1 MPYGNNQ
8 LGPYQGSARGR
19 FTARQI
25 ASYAKKALQMKR
37 EYDKAKAK
45 AAKKPRGRPKGSRN
59 RPKTAYKSSTVRN
72 VTRGPHTYTKLK
84 HKSYKY
90 KDLVRKFPQVLSQT
104 YYITSPESYTE
115 LNPGI
120 DGTLTNPD
128 MLYSEPSVQWTN
140 SSIHM
145 FNVHNT
151 EKHWLPTRGVENA
164 GYRTGTQ
171 LTNVPADPDRQLGTV
186 STFIND
192 SFIFLNDPASTKLVS
207 VQCPFKQSGL
217 AENAVGAYAGG
228 STAYTIPNSALM
240 SLNIDLKIGNPTI
253 QDEFIT
259 LKVIRLN
266 DGDTTLEPGTLGVDN
281 AQRVALTQTICNS
294 GKFTNPQQFSTIHSE
309 RHRVRGLRVGTKMT
323 YLLLKRKLSLNYLRS
338 NYRKQYNANNL
349 TSIGLDAQPSYVL
362 SDDDTFFNGVFI
374 VLQSQCIDNEY
385 IATVNVET
393 ASGNPEYTETGIPQ
407 IATYPPIGIP
417 TSELGGKYKT
427 IAAGAQHCVSGT
439 IQVVHRVTAK
449 RRAVGST
456 TQEALNSFQE
466 KVKYLECQLE
476 KFKIKQEDQELL
488 EVALREEDSASD
500 SDKSDK
506 QKNKESDSDS
516 E

>member
-1 MPYGNNQ
+1 MSTLSTYRRPTQ
-8 LGPYQGSARGR
+8 RARG
-19 FTARQI
+19 TARQI
-25 ASYAKKALQMKR
+25 FKIVKQAAKFKK
-37 EYDKAKAK
+37 EFDKATVRR
-45 AAKKPRGRPKGSRN
+45 KKGPGRPKG
-59 RPKTAYKSSTVRN
+59 KAATARGRGSYRN
-72 VTRGPHTYTKLK
+72 VTRGIHTYSKLPY
-84 HKSYKY
+84 KSYKY
-90 KDLVRKFPQVLSQT
+90 TDLVRKFPQVLSQT
-104 YYITSPESYTE
+104 YYITSPETYTE

-128 MLYSEPSVQWTN
+128 MLYSEPSIQWTN

-171 LTNVPADPDRQLGTV
+171 LTNVPADPERQLGTV

-192 SFIFLNDPASTKLVS
+192 SFIFVNDPISTKLVS
-207 VQCPFKQSGL
+207 VQCPFKQNGL
-217 AENAVGAYAGG
+217 AENAVGSYAGG

-240 SLNIDLKIGNPTI
+240 SLNINLKIGNPTI
-253 QDEFIT
+253 QDEYIT

-266 DGDTTLEPGTLGVDN
+266 DGDTTLEPGTLGIDN

-309 RHRVRGLRVGTKMT
+309 RHRVRGLRAGTKMT
-323 YLLLKRKLSLNYLRS
+323 YLKIKKELNLNYLRS

-349 TSIGLDAQPSYVL
+349 TTIGLDAQPSYVI

-439 IQVVHRVTAK
+439 IQVFHRVTAK

-456 TQEALNSFQE
+456 TQEALNAFQD
-466 KVKYLECQLE
+466 KVKSLESQLE
-476 KFKIKQEDQELL
+476 SIQL
-488 EVALREEDSASD
+488 
-500 SDKSDK
+500 KSK
-506 QKNKESDSDS
+506 PKKVKVETESDSD
-516 E
+516 

>member
-1 MPYGNNQ
+1 MPFDQVGGYRGGARDRYNARSVNQ
-8 LGPYQGSARGR
+8 ALKL
-19 FTARQI
+19 
-25 ASYAKKALQMKR
+25 AKQAMSMKKK
-37 EYDKAKAK
+37 YDKAKPK
-45 AAKKPRGRPKGSRN
+45 TTRKPRSDKGKSR
-59 RPKTAYKSSTVRN
+59 KSRFGPARATTSRRN
-72 VTRGPHTYTKLK
+72 VTSGVHTYSKLK

-90 KDLVRKFPQVLSQT
+90 SDLVRKFPQVLSQT
-104 YYITSPESYTE
+104 YYITSPETYTD

-120 DGTLTNPD
+120 DGTITNPD
-128 MLYSEPSVQWTN
+128 MLYSEPSVLWTN
-140 SSIHM
+140 SSIHL

-171 LTNVPADPDRQLGTV
+171 LTNVPPDPDRQLGTV

-192 SFIFLNDPASTKLVS
+192 SFIFLNDPLSTKLVS
-207 VQCPFKQSGL
+207 VQCPFKQNGL

-228 STAYTIPNSALM
+228 STAYTIPNSGLM
-240 SLNIDLKIGNPTI
+240 SLNINLKVGNPTI
-253 QDEFIT
+253 QDEYIT

-266 DGDTTLEPGTLGVDN
+266 DGDTTLEPGTLGADN

-323 YLLLKRKLSLNYLRS
+323 YLKLRKNLSLNYLRS

-349 TSIGLDAQPSYVL
+349 TTIGLDAQPSYVL

-374 VLQSQCIDNEY
+374 VLQSQCIDDQY
-385 IATVNVET
+385 VATVSVET

-407 IATYPPIGIP
+407 IASYPPLGIP
-417 TSELGGKYKT
+417 STELGGKYKP
-427 IAAGAQHCVSGT
+427 IATGAQHCVSGT
-439 IQVVHRVTAK
+439 IQVFHRVASK

-456 TQEALNSFQE
+456 TQEALNSVQA
-466 KVKYLECQLE
+466 KCVDLE
-476 KFKIKQEDQELL
+476 KQLSSL
-488 EVALREEDSASD
+488 ALSHQKKDRGLTGKFRREFIDS
-500 SDKSDK
+500 
-506 QKNKESDSDS
+506 ESDS
-516 E
+516 